1 MARIRNIK
9 PGFFKDSDLYDAEKA
24 SGLPLRVAYAGL
36 WTVADR
42 AGRFKWK
49 PREIKTDILP
59 YDDVDMGAVMDALV
73 RYGFIFKY
81 KAAGHDYGYVPNFE
95 KHQFI
100 NKNELASQLPDPAQ
114 NIILDSVPNP
124 ASKPSQ
130 SAPENYQ
137 VLLDTDTD
145 GLTQTQV
152 LENAPQA
159 APSKPNQGKG
169 TRWPADQE
177 VPEDWVREVETKFQQ
192 LGRAPPDFRV
202 EAVKFANHWSSK
214 TGKDGT
220 KLDWKR
226 TFENWCLNARPEQR
240 SFAEQRLNNLKTGA
254 RRSAFVDGQRGE
266 GVESPPS
273 NLVRLAL
280 PAGNG

>member
-24 SGLPLRVAYAGL
+24 CGLPLRVAYAGL

-59 YDDVDMGAVMDALV
+59 YDEVDMGAVMDALV

-114 NIILDSVPNP
+114 NIILDSIPNSEP
-124 ASKPSQ
+124 IQSQ
-130 SAPENYQ
+130 SDPENYH

-152 LENAPQA
+152 LENAPPA
-159 APSKPNQGKG
+159 APSKPTQTKG

-177 VPEDWVREVETKFQQ
+177 VPIEWQLEVAEKFRG

-214 TGKDGT
+214 SGKDAT
-220 KLDWKR
+220 KVDWKK
-226 TFENWCLNARPEQR
+226 TFENWCLNARPDQR
-240 SFAEQRLNNLKTGA
+240 SFAEQRFDNLKAGA
-254 RRSAFVDGQRGE
+254 RRAAFVDGERGQ
-266 GVESPPS
+266 GVETPS
-273 NLVRLAL
+273 SSLVRLAL
-280 PAGNG
+280 PARNG